1 MNVIYGV
8 TQGEYSDYEVVALFT
23 TPEKRDAFIAAFSKT
38 SGNYGIPEARDFDLD
53 PDPPVEVE
61 AIRVIMNK
69 AGDVIDVPELH
80 TSTLDK
86 IGFVIFRSSGGSAVD
101 LCWRVATTDPERAI
115 KAVNEKRTQIIAAD
129 AWGDNRAVRA
139 MFARCVADVR
149 GY

>member
-8 TQGEYSDYEVVALFT
+8 SQGEYSSYRVVALFT
-23 TPEKRDAFIAAFSKT
+23 TAAKRDAFLAAYREMSLT
-38 SGNYGIPEARDFDLD
+38 SYEPEAEDFDLD
-53 PDPPVEVE
+53 PDPPRAVE
-61 AIRVIMNK
+61 AIKVVMNK
-69 AGDVIDVPELH
+69 NGDVVSVSAPLA
-80 TSTLDK
+80 TTPLDEV
-86 IGFVIFRSSGGSAVD
+86 GFAFFATDGA
-101 LCWRVATTDPERAI
+101 LMWRVATTDPERAI